1 MQWGQRQWGPS
12 SQTLHLAGQ
21 RGAAGEG
28 GEEEEGE
35 GGEDREGEE
44 EEEGKGE
51 EEEMEHRAV
60 MYFITLQVVHRHS
73 LQPGSAELQFGAV
86 L

>member
-1 MQWGQRQWGPS
+1 MQWVQRQWGPS

-21 RGAAGEG
+21 RVAAGEG

-35 GGEDREGEE
+35 G
-44 EEEGKGE
+44 EEGKGE

-60 MYFITLQVVHRHS
+60 MYFNTLQVVHRHS

>member
-35 GGEDREGEE
+35 E
-44 EEEGKGE
+44 GE